1 MEGDFIKTNKWLLPL
16 SWLYGLGV
24 GIRNELFELGILK
37 SRSFDVP
44 VISVGNLTV
53 GGSGKTPHVEYLV
66 ELLKDYMQV
75 AVLSRGYKR
84 KSRGYVLADA
94 ETPMK
99 VIGDEPFQ
107 MKRKYPDVYVAV
119 DKNRCAGIDR
129 LTTDEATKNTDV
141 VILDDAFQ
149 HRYVTPGINILLV
162 DYHRL
167 IVYDKLLPA
176 GRLREPLSGKHR
188 ADIVIITKC
197 PKDLNPIDYRVLSKA
212 MDLYPFQDLFFT
224 TIDYKALNPVFE
236 KEASKDLIPL
246 TSLAKFNVML
256 LSGIALPK
264 QLEMD
269 LEQYMGEKIPMVL
282 SFPDH
287 HAFKA
292 KDVKMINASFAQM
305 NQPKIIVTTEKDKAR
320 LLNLEGLDE
329 EVRKNIYALPIKV
342 NFMLEKGERFNEKI
356 LSYVRKNSRN
366 SILAKRKNENK
377 PKNGNHSGNGPRT
390 ISFRNY

>member
-99 VIGDEPFQ
+99 MIGDEPFQ

-366 SILAKRKNENK
+366 SILAKRKDENK
-377 PKNGNHSGNGPRT
+377 PQNGNHSGNGPRT